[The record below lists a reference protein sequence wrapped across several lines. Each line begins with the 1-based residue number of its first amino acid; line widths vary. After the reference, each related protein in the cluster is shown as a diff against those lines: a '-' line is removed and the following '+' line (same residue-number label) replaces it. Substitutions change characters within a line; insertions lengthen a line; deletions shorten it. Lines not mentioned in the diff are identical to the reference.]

1 MSRLLGK
8 TALVTGGTSG
18 IGRQTCVQFAQEG
31 ANVLFTG
38 RDIERGAE
46 TLEAVKAVGG
56 EGRFEQHDVTSESD
70 WQRIIQLAEQ
80 HFGQLDVLVN
90 NAGIFSYGPIEAV
103 TPEDFDWM
111 WKVNV
116 EGVFLGLKYG
126 LELMRKN
133 PNKGSIVNIS
143 SLSGLVGHA
152 DVVSYCTTKAAS
164 IMMTQ
169 SAALEAAPH
178 VRVNALA
185 PGPVWNELL
194 EREHAG
200 QDLDAMKEYYKED
213 QPLKFLGDSSDVTNG
228 VVYLASDE
236 SRYVT
241 GSILKIDA
249 GRGAD

>member
-1 MSRLLGK
+1 MARLEGK

-18 IGRQTCVQFAQEG
+18 IGRETSVRFAREG
-31 ANVLFTG
+31 AKVLLTG
-38 RDIERGAE
+38 RGKERGLE
-46 TLEAVKAVGG
+46 TVAAVEAVGG
-56 EGRFEQHDVTSESD
+56 TAWYEPHDVTSEAD
-70 WQRIIQLAEQ
+70 WKRVIDKAGEC
-80 HFGQLDVLVN
+80 FDNLDILVN
-90 NAGIFSYGPIEAV
+90 NAGIFTYGPIEDTTAD
-103 TPEDFDWM
+103 DFDWM
-111 WKVNV
+111 WKVNS

-126 LELMRKN
+126 LEMMRRN
-133 PNKGSIVNIS
+133 PNKGAIVNIS

-152 DVVSYCTTKAAS
+152 DVMAYCTTKAAS
-164 IMMTQ
+164 IMMTKV
-169 SAALEAAPH
+169 AAMEAAPH

-200 QDLDAMKEYYKED
+200 QDLEAMKEYYRND
-213 QPLKFLGDSSDVTNG
+213 QPLKFLGDSSDVANG

-241 GSILKIDA
+241 GSILRIDA